1 MVTGAGLLL
10 PFAAVIALWFAG
22 TGLVAMIHHRLRQS
36 FARSLIIAAI
46 CAFAGLALIVLTAH
60 SLEVWAIYAS
70 FLGGLLIWSW
80 HEISFL
86 TGAVTGSHRDPCPPG
101 ACGWQRFSLATMA
114 LLHHELALAMTAALL
129 LSLGAMTANPTGA
142 YAFALLLI
150 FRLSSKL
157 NIYRGVPHLSDELL
171 PAHLGY
177 LKSFFGP
184 RSFHAVL
191 ALSIFAI
198 IGLAGLFAISFANA
212 SSPGAAAQA
221 GLLCCLSLLAA
232 LEHLFF
238 AVPFRD
244 SALWGWALGPRD
256 SRDLGEGVKP

>member
-46 CAFAGLALIVLTAH
+46 CAFAGLALIV
-60 SLEVWAIYAS
+60 
-70 FLGGLLIWSW
+70 
-80 HEISFL
+80 
-86 TGAVTGSHRDPCPPG
+86 
-101 ACGWQRFSLATMA
+101 
-114 LLHHELALAMTAALL
+114 